1 MKNIGID
8 LGGTNIAIGIV
19 NEDYSILKKGSVP
32 TDSHRPWQDI
42 VKDMASLIEKLM
54 KETGTTMDEI
64 KEIGI
69 GSPGTPD
76 IEKGVV
82 LYSNNL
88 GWDMVPLRE
97 ELNKYIDKPVYL
109 DNDANCAALGE
120 FLAGAASG
128 LDSAVILTFG
138 TGIGGGVILND
149 RIWSG
154 FNYAG
159 GELGHVVI
167 KTGGQ
172 PCTCGRNG
180 CWDAYASMTGVI
192 RQGNEAADAHPES
205 ELAKLRASGTKLNG
219 RNIFEVAKAGDDVAQ
234 QVVDQFIFYIAEGV
248 VNVINIF
255 QPEAV
260 VIGGAIAN
268 EGDYVLEPLRK
279 YAKRDVFCKQV
290 KLPQIIRAKLG
301 NDAGIIG
308 AAFVGDYQSK
318 KTM

>member
-1 MKNIGID
+1 
-8 LGGTNIAIGIV
+8 
-19 NEDYSILKKGSVP
+19 
-32 TDSHRPWQDI
+32 
-42 VKDMASLIEKLM
+42 
-54 KETGTTMDEI
+54 MDEI

-180 CWDAYASMTGVI
+180 CWEAYASMTGVI
-192 RQGNEAADAHPES
+192 RRAMKRPTPIRSRNLQNCAPRALNSTVATS
-205 ELAKLRASGTKLNG
+205 LRW
-219 RNIFEVAKAGDDVAQ
+219 
-234 QVVDQFIFYIAEGV
+234 
-248 VNVINIF
+248 
-255 QPEAV
+255 P
-260 VIGGAIAN
+260 
-268 EGDYVLEPLRK
+268 
-279 YAKRDVFCKQV
+279 
-290 KLPQIIRAKLG
+290 KLG
-301 NDAGIIG
+301 TTWP
-308 AAFVGDYQSK
+308 SR
-318 KTM
+318 